1 MGAGDFTSS
10 PIVKFF
16 DLFRNY
22 TLLSPEHIQAIIK
35 EIYNES
41 TGHEFARRE
50 AYLEISLKEL
60 FKRSLLLAVEAEIRL
75 DAMPEG
81 GTRELAA
88 LIDSGLEEISRLT
101 QEWKF
106 TERQLI
112 LMLSAW
118 TGTSNFLGWAG
129 LESSLKDRPELR
141 GKIAYVYARRFL
153 VLKNPDLA
161 RHLFQLCLS
170 DSPAQSPFRK
180 LAQEQLDRLQAK

>member
-1 MGAGDFTSS
+1 MLASLTQELGDDECRAVSKEVMGAGDFTSS

-50 AYLEISLKEL
+50 AYLEVPLKEL
-60 FKRSLLLAVEAEIRL
+60 NIKPLLLAVEAEIRL

-88 LIDSGLEEISRLT
+88 LIDSGLEEIWRLT
-101 QEWKF
+101 QKWKF
-106 TERQLI
+106 TDRQLI
-112 LMLSAW
+112 LMLM
-118 TGTSNFLGWAG
+118 
-129 LESSLKDRPELR
+129 P
-141 GKIAYVYARRFL
+141 
-153 VLKNPDLA
+153 P
-161 RHLFQLCLS
+161 
-170 DSPAQSPFRK
+170 
-180 LAQEQLDRLQAK
+180 